1 MVSSGKLVL
10 KDNHEEIGDDQFL
23 IAQVD
28 FIIHVERLATYDI
41 EIKNI

>member
-1 MVSSGKLVL
+1 MSSGKLVL
-10 KDNHEEIGDDQFL
+10 KDNHEEIGDDQFH

-28 FIIHVERLATYDI
+28 FIIHVGRLATFEI